1 MWPGLLLEFLEN
13 RLLVVRQLACDLNW
27 FLERLTDGDGEWM
40 RERERERA
48 MRPSVVAGVRLMF
61 EAQVIVADYS
71 SFQ

>member
-1 MWPGLLLEFLEN
+1 M
-13 RLLVVRQLACDLNW
+13 D
-27 FLERLTDGDGEWM
+27 
-40 RERERERA
+40 ERERERA